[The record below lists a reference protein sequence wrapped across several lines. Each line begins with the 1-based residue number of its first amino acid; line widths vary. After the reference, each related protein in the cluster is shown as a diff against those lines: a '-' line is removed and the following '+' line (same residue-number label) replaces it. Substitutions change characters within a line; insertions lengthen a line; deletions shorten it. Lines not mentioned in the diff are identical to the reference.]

1 MTVGFNVPNAGGLID
16 GPRGKLHPRTIP
28 RHRMHLLNSHHTQ
41 TVHHHPTPLKTSK
54 TKWKFSNCAEKKMHN
69 NSNCTSLTTPH
80 KIVHHQHLK
89 NQKEQR
95 YKQHKMHNLNHI
107 IHNISSSPISS
118 KPTKK
123 KGFRFRIGQMTKW
136 RTIPRATKRRSN
148 DSEKEMGWSRRGRVP
163 SSCGLGTLGYGGSW
177 RVWSASP
184 PWPHLS
190 ERGTASPNPIRV
202 SRLNPRFPGVREMA
216 RNEFPR

>member
-80 KIVHHQHLK
+80 TIVHHQHLK

-123 KGFRFRIGQMTKW
+123 KVFVFVLGRWQSDEQFHERRKGD
-136 RTIPRATKRRSN
+136 RTIQRRRWDGGGGEEYLLLVALVLSAM
-148 DSEKEMGWSRRGRVP
+148 EVLE
-163 SSCGLGTLGYGGSW
+163 GYGRRLLHG
-177 RVWSASP
+177 RTSP
-184 PWPHLS
+184 SVGLLPQTQFACPD
-190 ERGTASPNPIRV
+190 
-202 SRLNPRFPGVREMA
+202 
-216 RNEFPR
+216 